1 MKHLILFALI
11 CALPSSAFAAGYNPL
26 KVGTLLKLPADISNV
41 GQAAQF
47 LLAPTG
53 YKIVIPDEG
62 QKSALEILNRPV
74 SPVAAKYGLTTIEN
88 ALLVLIG
95 GDSRLVV
102 DHNSKRLTFEPM
114 PGATRAEQ

>member
-1 MKHLILFALI
+1 MKKLLLVVACMLPFSVFA
-11 CALPSSAFAAGYNPL
+11 SGYNPL
-26 KVGTLLKLPADISNV
+26 KVGTLLKLPSDISNV

-47 LLAPTG
+47 ILAPTG
-53 YKIVIPDEG
+53 YKIVIPEEG

-102 DHNSKRLTFEPM
+102 DHNSKRLTFESM
-114 PGATRAEQ
+114 PGATRADQ